1 MQYSATVS
9 SQPDDGPPSFRKP
22 TASDAR
28 TMATWLFRHGE
39 RVDMHTLA
47 AHLDIGR
54 STLYRWVGDREKLM
68 DQVILASI
76 GDIWD
81 DARRGADGAGV
92 DRVLDATRRFM
103 QGCVDFEPLATF
115 ARREPNLA
123 LRVLLDPDGLV
134 TGALARNLSREVAGA
149 APGVAVPD
157 RTFEVL
163 ALAATALLWSHVA
176 ASRDPDIDATI
187 DIMRTVLTAHAR
199 VAESP
204 GVEPNQP

>member
-1 MQYSATVS
+1 MQYSASVS
-9 SQPDDGPPSFRKP
+9 SHPEAGPPSFRKP
-22 TASDAR
+22 TAGDAR
-28 TMATWLFRHGE
+28 TVATWLFRRGE

-47 AHLDIGR
+47 THLDIGR

-68 DQVILASI
+68 DQVILASV

-81 DARRGADGAGV
+81 DARRDAVGGGV

-103 QGCVDFEPLATF
+103 QGCIDFQPLATF

-134 TGALARNLSREVAGA
+134 TAALARNLSREVAAA
-149 APGVAVPD
+149 APEVAVPQ

-163 ALAATALLWSHVA
+163 ALAATALLWAHVA

-187 DIMRTVLTAHAR
+187 DIMRTVLSAHAR

-204 GVEPNQP
+204 GEEADRL